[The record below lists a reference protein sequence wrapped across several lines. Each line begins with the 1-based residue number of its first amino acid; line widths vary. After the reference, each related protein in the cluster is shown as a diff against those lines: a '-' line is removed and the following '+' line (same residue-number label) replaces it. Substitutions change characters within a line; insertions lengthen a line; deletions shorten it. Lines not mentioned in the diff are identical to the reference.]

1 MSHGTHL
8 ATQTKKN
15 IMAKKDFSSFVGSG
29 ETSIGTSKESP
40 NDELIVIETDNYAPL
55 SSQEEEEFLNYES
68 IIEKGLQTFFEVGQA
83 LTQIRD
89 QKLYRKDYST
99 FEDYC
104 IKRWGFQRRK
114 AYRLMEAAEVLKNVS
129 HGTQIIFLPQNERQA
144 RELARLP
151 AEEQQNVW
159 MELISNDNKTPT
171 AKMVELKVK
180 ERLGLIQPIEK
191 PDTSESTPHVI
202 TIDQVKIKLVL
213 SLEKYQAIQ
222 QVAQDYQM
230 TPEEYIL
237 EVIDESLK

>member
-1 MSHGTHL
+1 MGHIRQL
-8 ATQTKKN
+8 KLIN
-15 IMAKKDFSSFVGSG
+15 NMAKKDFSSVVGSG
-29 ETSIGTSKESP
+29 ETSIGNSTETL
-40 NDELIVIETDNYAPL
+40 NDKLIILEADNYAPL
-55 SSQEEEEFLNYES
+55 SSQEEEEFSKFEL

-89 QKLYRKDYST
+89 QRLYRKGYST

-159 MELISNDNKTPT
+159 MELISNENKIPT

-191 PDTSESTPHVI
+191 PDTSESMTHS
-202 TIDQVKIKLVL
+202 IDQVKLKLIL

-222 QVAQDYQM
+222 QMAQDHLM

-237 EVIDESLK
+237 EVIDVSLK